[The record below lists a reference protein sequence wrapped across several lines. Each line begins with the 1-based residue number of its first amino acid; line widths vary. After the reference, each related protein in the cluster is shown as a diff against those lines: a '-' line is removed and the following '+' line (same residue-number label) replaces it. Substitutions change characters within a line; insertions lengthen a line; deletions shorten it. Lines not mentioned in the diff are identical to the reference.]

1 MNRMQNIQVCVTQKI
16 LTPVSKNLVVI
27 GENTLVRHQRP
38 GVQLGRRTRGAV
50 VRKPVI
56 LEYSPR
62 MIVYGLVEQEMAVA
76 NTQMKHNRV
85 IAGVKQVK

>member
-1 MNRMQNIQVCVTQKI
+1 MKHIQICVTQKI
-16 LTPVSKNLVVI
+16 LTPVSKNLVLI
-27 GENTLVRHQRP
+27 GKNTLVRHQRN

-50 VRKPVI
+50 VRELVV

-85 IAGVKQVK
+85 IAGAKQVK

>member
-1 MNRMQNIQVCVTQKI
+1 MKHIQICVTQKI
-16 LTPVSKNLVVI
+16 LTPVSKNQVLI
-27 GENTLVRHQRP
+27 GKNTLVRHQRN
-38 GVQLGRRTRGAV
+38 GAQLGRRTRGAV
-50 VRKPVI
+50 VRERVV

-85 IAGVKQVK
+85 IAGAKQVK